1 MVKYTICPL
10 EIPIFGM
17 PMTNKVELEGKTF
30 EIYLSDQAILKEV
43 QRVATEINMK
53 HRSTKPLFISVLNG
67 AFMFTSDLLKKIE
80 VQCEISFVKLSSY
93 DGMNSSGEV
102 KQLVG
107 LNTDISNR
115 HIIIIEDIVD
125 TGLTMKMLLEKLQ
138 NMNPASIEIAT
149 LLLKPEA
156 LKEKIDVDYI
166 CFEIPEKFVVGY
178 GLDLN
183 GFGRNLP
190 HIYQIK

>member
-1 MVKYTICPL
+1 
-10 EIPIFGM
+10 
-17 PMTNKVELEGKTF
+17 MTNKVELEGKTF

-125 TGLTMKMLLEKLQ
+125 TGLTLH
-138 NMNPASIEIAT
+138 
-149 LLLKPEA
+149 LLK
-156 LKEKIDVDYI
+156 
-166 CFEIPEKFVVGY
+166 
-178 GLDLN
+178 
-183 GFGRNLP
+183 
-190 HIYQIK
+190 

>member
-1 MVKYTICPL
+1 
-10 EIPIFGM
+10 
-17 PMTNKVELEGKTF
+17 MTNKVELEGKTF
-30 EIYLSDQAILKEV
+30 EIYLSDQAILKEI
-43 QRVATEINMK
+43 QRVATKINMK
-53 HRSTKPLFISVLNG
+53 HKSTKPLFISVLNG

-156 LKEKIDVDYI
+156 LKERIEVDYI

>member
-1 MVKYTICPL
+1 
-10 EIPIFGM
+10 M